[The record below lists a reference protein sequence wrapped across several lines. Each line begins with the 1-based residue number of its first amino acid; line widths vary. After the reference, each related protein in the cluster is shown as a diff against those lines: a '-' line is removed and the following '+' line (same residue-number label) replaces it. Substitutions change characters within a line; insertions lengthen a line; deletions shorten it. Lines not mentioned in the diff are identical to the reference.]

1 MELEQLTAAIKA
13 HDLELVI
20 GLETH
25 VRLNTKTKLFCS
37 CPNQEIETPNE
48 NICSVCT
55 GQMGVLPALNKEAIT
70 KAIYFGKAV
79 DSSFSNEVISWD
91 RKHYEYPDNPKNIQ
105 ITQFHNPIIPDGHVS
120 CYRNDGTQFTV
131 NLTQVHIEED
141 AAK

>member
-1 MELEQLTAAIKA
+1 MELDQIQEALKA
-13 HDLELVI
+13 YNLELII

-37 CPNQEIETPNE
+37 CPNEETEIPNH

-55 GQMGVLPALNKEAIT
+55 GQMGVLPALNKEAII

-79 DSSFSNEVISWD
+79 NSSFSNEFTSWD

-105 ITQFHNPIIPDGHVS
+105 ITQFHNPVIPDGEVS
-120 CYRNDGTQFTV
+120 
-131 NLTQVHIEED
+131 H
-141 AAK
+141 